1 MGLSLSKG
9 DKISLTK
16 DGGASLEEVAIG
28 LGWGTRQIKKSGF
41 FGIGARTEEVEV
53 DLDASCIIYDS
64 SKTAVEAIWFRNL
77 RTSDGSVKHSGDDRS
92 GGGGASEPNE
102 VITVD
107 LKRLPATVSSLVFVV
122 NSFTGESFEGIP
134 SAFCNVVDKKSRGG
148 GEVARFNLQTA
159 GGSYRGFIISKV
171 YRENGTWKFQAI
183 GEPVT
188 GTQRTVQD
196 IEPMARRHA

>member
-16 DGGASLEEVAIG
+16 DGGAALEEVAIG
-28 LGWGTRQIKKSGF
+28 LGWGTREVKKAGF
-41 FGIGARTEEVEV
+41 FGIGARTEQVDV
-53 DLDASCIIYDS
+53 DLDASCILYDAN
-64 SKTAVEAIWFRNL
+64 KNVLDAIWFRNL
-77 RTSDGSVKHSGDDRS
+77 RSSDGSVKHSGDDRS
-92 GGGGASEPNE
+92 GGGGASAPNE

-107 LKRLPATVSSLVFVV
+107 LTRLSSKVASLVFVV

-134 SAFCNVVDKKSRGG
+134 SAFCNVVDKKSRSG

-159 GGSYRGFIISKV
+159 GGAYRGFIISKV
-171 YRENGTWKFQAI
+171 YRDGATWKFQAI

-196 IEPMARRHA
+196 IEPMARVHA